1 MGKVAAMWRLV
12 CVGETGRERILW
24 ERQGR
29 ARTSC
34 FVAVEDAEAG
44 AEDGKEEE
52 LDDAA
57 GNAVDSVNSTDL
69 VGADA
74 EAAREA
80 EGEVCVGAVG
90 DLAGVVEEDGEH
102 LVVSYRVESQEGVRD
117 EVDDGLVG
125 EDLGVA
131 RTLSLGKRVRRFVG
145 AGLREQRGRC
155 LIINE

>member
-1 MGKVAAMWRLV
+1 M
-12 CVGETGRERILW
+12 W
-24 ERQGR
+24 ERRGGNVYCGKDKGGQ
-29 ARTSC
+29 RTSC

-44 AEDGKEEE
+44 AENGKEEE

-57 GNAVDSVNSTDL
+57 GNAVDGINSTDL

-80 EGEVCVGAVG
+80 EGEMDVGAVG

-102 LVVSYRVESQEGVRD
+102 LVVGYRVEGQEGVRD

-131 RTLSLGKRVRRFVG
+131 RTLSLGKRARRFVS
-145 AGLREQRGRC
+145 ARLREERSRC
-155 LIINE
+155 LVINE